1 MDDGCSSHERSRSP
15 MKVRELL
22 ARLRDTDPDFLVVID
37 AASQSLIVVN
47 PKPGFC
53 SATELEEDERR
64 LLAEKDQEFLRDLH
78 IKS

>member
-1 MDDGCSSHERSRSP
+1 MRDGGGPPERQSSP

-37 AASQSLIVVN
+37 ANSQSLIVVN

-53 SATELEEDERR
+53 SQAELEEDEGRS
-64 LLAEKDQEFLRDLH
+64 LPEQDQKFLRDLR
-78 IKS
+78 IKY